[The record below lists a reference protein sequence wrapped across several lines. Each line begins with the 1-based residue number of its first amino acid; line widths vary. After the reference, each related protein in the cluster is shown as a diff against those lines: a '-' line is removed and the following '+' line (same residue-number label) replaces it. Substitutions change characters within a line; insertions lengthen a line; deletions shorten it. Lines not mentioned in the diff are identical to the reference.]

1 MEYVLAITFNTP
13 GGTTSTLSIT
23 GVKPD
28 ITKEQVVSLMDTII
42 SKNIFEVNAGELI
55 SKSGAK
61 LTERKI
67 TKYDIAA

>member
-42 SKNIFEVNAGELI
+42 SKNIF
-55 SKSGAK
+55 
-61 LTERKI
+61 
-67 TKYDIAA
+67 